1 MKLIDHCIIFATY
14 KHAEQLDKGLPYIY
28 HPLIYHPLRV
38 MLDTSLTTEGQK
50 CVAVCHDLLED
61 TDTTIKDLHDI
72 GMPDDMI
79 TTVVAL
85 THMKNEPNATYWQRI
100 LDEPSGD
107 AKLVKIA
114 DIKDN
119 TSENRMNGLSLE
131 VQERLKTK
139 YAKALEYLN
148 RSQEVNNNAT

>member
-14 KHAEQLDKGLPYIY
+14 KHAEQLDKLGLPY
-28 HPLIYHPLRV
+28 IYHPLRV
-38 MLDTSLTTEGQK
+38 MLDDSLTTENQK

-79 TTVVAL
+79 TKVVAL
-85 THMKNEPNATYWQRI
+85 THLKNEPNTTYWQRI

-107 AKLVKIA
+107 AKLIKLA

-119 TSENRMNGLSLE
+119 TSENRMNGLPPE
-131 VQERLKTK
+131 VQERLKIK
-139 YAKALEYLN
+139 YTKALEYLN
-148 RSQEVNNNAT
+148 QSYEENNNAT

>member
-14 KHAEQLDKGLPYIY
+14 KHAEQTDKNGLPYIF
-28 HPLIYHPLRV
+28 HPLRV
-38 MLDTSLTTEGQK
+38 MLDESLTTETQK

-61 TDTTIKDLHDI
+61 TTTTTEELKEIGLPETTINVI
-72 GMPDDMI
+72 
-79 TTVVAL
+79 VAL
-85 THMKNEPNATYWQRI
+85 THLKNEPNTTYWQRI

-119 TSENRMNGLSLE
+119 TSESRMNCLPEE
-131 VQERLKTK
+131 VQARLKEK
-139 YAKALEYLN
+139 YNEALQYLN
-148 RSQEVNNNAT
+148 NVDQKL

>member
-14 KHAEQLDKGLPYIY
+14 KHAEQTDKNGLPYIF
-28 HPLIYHPLRV
+28 HPLRV
-38 MLDTSLTTEGQK
+38 MLDESLTTETQK

-61 TDTTIKDLHDI
+61 TTTTTEELKEIGLPETTINVI
-72 GMPDDMI
+72 
-79 TTVVAL
+79 VAL
-85 THMKNEPNATYWQRI
+85 THLKNEPNTTYWQRI

-119 TSENRMNGLSLE
+119 TSESRMNCLPEE
-131 VQERLKTK
+131 VQTRLKEK
-139 YAKALEYLN
+139 YYKALQYLN
-148 RSQEVNNNAT
+148 NFDQKL

>member
-14 KHAEQLDKGLPYIY
+14 KHAEQTDKNGLPYIF
-28 HPLIYHPLRV
+28 HPLRV
-38 MLDTSLTTEGQK
+38 MLDESLTTENQK
-50 CVAVCHDLLED
+50 CIAICHDLLED

-79 TTVVAL
+79 TAVVAL
-85 THMKNEPNATYWQRI
+85 THLKNEPNETYRQRI

-119 TSENRMNGLSLE
+119 TSESRMNCLPEE
-131 VQERLKTK
+131 VQARLKEK
-139 YAKALEYLN
+139 YNKALQYLN
-148 RSQEVNNNAT
+148 NVDQKL

>member
-14 KHAEQLDKGLPYIY
+14 KHAEQTDKNGLPYIF
-28 HPLIYHPLRV
+28 HPLRV
-38 MLDTSLTTEGQK
+38 MLDESLTTETQK

-61 TDTTIKDLHDI
+61 TTTTTEELKEIGLPETTINVI
-72 GMPDDMI
+72 
-79 TTVVAL
+79 VAL
-85 THMKNEPNATYWQRI
+85 THLKNEPNTTYWQRI

-119 TSENRMNGLSLE
+119 TSESRMNCLPEE
-131 VQERLKTK
+131 VQTRLKEK
-139 YAKALEYLN
+139 YYKALQYLN
-148 RSQEVNNNAT
+148 NVDQKR

>member
-1 MKLIDHCIIFATY
+1 MKLIDNCIIFATY
-14 KHAEQLDKGLPYIY
+14 KHAEQLDKLGLPY
-28 HPLIYHPLRV
+28 IYHPLRV
-38 MLDTSLTTEGQK
+38 MLDESLTTETQK
-50 CVAVCHDLLED
+50 CVAICHDLLED
-61 TDTTIKDLHDI
+61 TTTTIEELHKI

-79 TTVVAL
+79 TIIVAL
-85 THMKNEPNATYWQRI
+85 THIKNEPNTTYWQRI

-107 AKLVKIA
+107 AKIVKLA

-119 TSENRMNGLSLE
+119 TSENRMNGLSPE

-148 RSQEVNNNAT
+148 QPCEENNNAT

>member
-14 KHAEQLDKGLPYIY
+14 KHAEQTDKNGLPYIF
-28 HPLIYHPLRV
+28 HPLRV
-38 MLDTSLTTEGQK
+38 MLDESLTTETQK

-61 TDTTIKDLHDI
+61 TTTTTEELKEIGLPETTINVI
-72 GMPDDMI
+72 
-79 TTVVAL
+79 VAL
-85 THMKNEPNATYWQRI
+85 THLKNEPNTTYWQRI

-119 TSENRMNGLSLE
+119 TSESRMNCLPEE
-131 VQERLKTK
+131 VQARLKEK
-139 YAKALEYLN
+139 YNKALQYLN
-148 RSQEVNNNAT
+148 NVDQKL

>member
-1 MKLIDHCIIFATY
+1 MKLIDNCIIFSTY
-14 KHAEQLDKGLPYIY
+14 KHAEQLDKLGSPY
-28 HPLIYHPLRV
+28 IYHPLRV
-38 MLDTSLTTEGQK
+38 MLDESLTTETQK
-50 CVAVCHDLLED
+50 CVAICHDLLED
-61 TDTTIKDLHDI
+61 TTTTIEELHKI
-72 GMPDDMI
+72 GMSDDMI
-79 TTVVAL
+79 TVIVAL
-85 THMKNEPNATYWQRI
+85 THLENEPNTTYWQRI

-107 AKLVKIA
+107 AKIVKLA

>member
-14 KHAEQLDKGLPYIY
+14 KHAEQTDKNGLPYIF
-28 HPLIYHPLRV
+28 HPLRV
-38 MLDTSLTTEGQK
+38 MLDESLTTETQK

-61 TDTTIKDLHDI
+61 TTTTTEELKEIGLPETTINVI
-72 GMPDDMI
+72 
-79 TTVVAL
+79 VAL
-85 THMKNEPNATYWQRI
+85 THLKNEPNTTYWQRI

-119 TSENRMNGLSLE
+119 TSESRMNCLPEE
-131 VQERLKTK
+131 VQARLKEK
-139 YAKALEYLN
+139 YNKALQYLTN
-148 RSQEVNNNAT
+148 VDQKL

>member
-14 KHAEQLDKGLPYIY
+14 KHAEQTDKNGLPYIF
-28 HPLIYHPLRV
+28 HPLRV
-38 MLDTSLTTEGQK
+38 MLDESLTTETQK

-61 TDTTIKDLHDI
+61 TTTTTEELKEIGLPETTI
-72 GMPDDMI
+72 
-79 TTVVAL
+79 TVIVAL
-85 THMKNEPNATYWQRI
+85 THLKNEPNTTYWQRI

-119 TSENRMNGLSLE
+119 TSESRMNCLPEE
-131 VQERLKTK
+131 VRARLKEK
-139 YAKALEYLN
+139 YNKALQYLN
-148 RSQEVNNNAT
+148 NVDQKL